1 MTVMPKYEQISNE
14 IRKRIKD
21 GVYSPDEPIPDELSL
36 AQEFGCSRM
45 TVKRALDVL
54 VSEGLLYRKR
64 GHGTFIVKSAIL
76 DGQVNVVSNE
86 TLGLTNLLK
95 GRKVTSKIITFEVLF
110 PPEDVATHLCIDT
123 NTPVYHLIRLRN
135 VDDEPYVIE
144 RTYMPTNLITGLN
157 EKVLHSSI
165 YNYITNELG
174 LTIAG
179 SHRKIRA
186 AKPNKLD
193 QMYLQCA
200 PDDPVL
206 ELEQVG
212 FLNNGIPFEYSFSRH
227 RYDKFVFVTVNIRR

>member
-1 MTVMPKYEQISNE
+1 MPKYEQISNE
-14 IRKRIKD
+14 IRKRIKE
-21 GVYSPDEPIPDELSL
+21 GIYSPDEPIPDEHSL
-36 AQEFGCSRM
+36 AKEFGCSRM

-76 DGQVNVVSNE
+76 DGQVNVASNE
-86 TLGLTNLLK
+86 TLGLTNSLK

-157 EKVLHSSI
+157 EQVLHSSI

-186 AKPNKLD
+186 AKPNELD